1 MESIIEMAAQTGIW
15 AVLFVFLFFY
25 QIKDSKAREEKYQST
40 IEQLATSLEIVAE
53 IHEKVQEIKQSIT
66 KRLTEKNQEESENK
80 QEDSR

>member
-66 KRLTEKNQEESENK
+66 QRLTNKAKKGEE
-80 QEDSR
+80 EDKKPLE

>member
-1 MESIIEMAAQTGIW
+1 MAAQTGIW

-66 KRLTEKNQEESENK
+66 QRLTNKVKEGEE
-80 QEDSR
+80 EDKKPLE

>member
-66 KRLTEKNQEESENK
+66 QRITGKRAEESENK
-80 QEDSR
+80 QEDSE

>member
-66 KRLTEKNQEESENK
+66 QRLTNKVKEGEE
-80 QEDSR
+80 EDKKPLE

>member
-66 KRLTEKNQEESENK
+66 QRLTNKAKEGEE
-80 QEDSR
+80 EDKKPLE